1 MIVCVQVRDD
11 LISVVELV
19 LAMMTVHIV
28 NRRLLHKRYT
38 LCKEREKSET
48 LIGEDIKWTK
58 HNMCIVH
65 ASDTTNKSPQH
76 KVGRSPSCA

>member
-28 NRRLLHKRYT
+28 NRRLLHKRYIMQG
-38 LCKEREKSET
+38 EREK
-48 LIGEDIKWTK
+48 
-58 HNMCIVH
+58 
-65 ASDTTNKSPQH
+65 
-76 KVGRSPSCA
+76 